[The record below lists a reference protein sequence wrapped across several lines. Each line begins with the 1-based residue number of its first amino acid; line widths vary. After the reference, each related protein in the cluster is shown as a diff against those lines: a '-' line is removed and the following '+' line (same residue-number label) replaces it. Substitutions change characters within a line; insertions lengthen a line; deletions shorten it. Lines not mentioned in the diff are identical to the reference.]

1 MRKLIAQKPRMVLS
15 VCVLASVFLVLFVI
29 TRLGRGAQTLP
40 ARNKPLQRP
49 VVDGDGDDDDF
60 ERMIEEL
67 RATQFPQLKDQVYLD
82 YMGAGQYQKGQIE
95 DYMKEISTHLY
106 CNTREFFSF
115 FMLFFLNFSS

>member
-1 MRKLIAQKPRMVLS
+1 MRKLIAQKPRMVLG

-115 FMLFFLNFSS
+115 FHVVF